1 MNYNDIK
8 HPLKTIYIHIYIYI
22 YPMWYPI
29 ISHENLHLTIRH
41 KMSIESMEG
50 VLDDWQS
57 HFDFDFWSQNV
68 WISMEICGTQF
79 HQISLTLLV
88 SKHQNP
94 RYKHVWTLFPDLY
107 LQEIKISASHPALH
121 LPEGSCRPHWQM
133 LLGDCD
139 YFSHPTPI
147 WGSYQQHAPCSVS
160 SRCCCVERKKP
171 PDKNL
176 CTL

>member
-1 MNYNDIK
+1 MC
-8 HPLKTIYIHIYIYI
+8 IYI
-22 YPMWYPI
+22 YPMWCPI

-57 HFDFDFWSQNV
+57 HNSTFGHKMCEFQWRSVELNSTIFP
-68 WISMEICGTQF
+68 
-79 HQISLTLLV
+79 LLCWYRSTRIHGINM
-88 SKHQNP
+88 SKHFFQTCTFRKLRLVRLIRP
-94 RYKHVWTLFPDLY
+94 CTCQKVPV
-107 LQEIKISASHPALH
+107 S
-121 LPEGSCRPHWQM
+121 RPHWQM
-133 LLGDCD
+133 LLLGDCD